1 MARRLAIAGR
11 FGEQWWFS
19 AGRGVGVSRETAE
32 RTVDALALTPDT
44 AAAVRGLLYA
54 TAAID
59 ASRLERAG
67 LRRVL
72 VDLLT
77 RGLLV
82 HEREAPARESGQ
94 AGRGAA
100 EPTHEEADTK
110 LVETDW
116 IGLELVDAN
125 GAAVAWEPYVIEL
138 PDGRQLRGSLGVDGK
153 AVVRGLPPGTCKIT
167 FPRRGANMWSAAE

>member
-1 MARRLAIAGR
+1 M
-11 FGEQWWFS
+11 
-19 AGRGVGVSRETAE
+19 AGRGVGVAREVAA
-32 RTVDALALTPDT
+32 RTVDALALTPDST
-44 AAAVRGLLYA
+44 AALRGLLF
-54 TAAID
+54 AAAGID

-67 LRRVL
+67 LERVL

-94 AGRGAA
+94 AGRSAA
-100 EPTHEEADTK
+100 EPAAEEADTQ

-167 FPRRGANMWSAAE
+167 FPRRGANMWAAAG